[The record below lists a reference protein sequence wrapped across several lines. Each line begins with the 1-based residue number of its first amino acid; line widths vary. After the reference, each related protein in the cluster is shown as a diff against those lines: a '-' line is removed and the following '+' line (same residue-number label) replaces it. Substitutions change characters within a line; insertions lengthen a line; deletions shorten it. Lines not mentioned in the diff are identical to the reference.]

1 MLEVKNISK
10 SFPIDE
16 NRENVILNDVSFS
29 LGDRGFYFIVGK
41 SGCGKS
47 TFLNILMGLMKPDNG
62 EVIFNGKDIIKFDT
76 SSLSNYLKDDVGI
89 IFQSYNLLNDYT
101 VKENLKVASS
111 IKGVDEIE
119 KISSLLLRY
128 GLLDKEDSLVE
139 SLSGGEKQRVALVRA
154 LISSPKILFCD
165 EPTGALDKENSIQLM
180 EELRVLSK
188 RMLVICVSHNS
199 DLYSAY
205 GDGVIELSN
214 GHVKFTK
221 RHEPGS
227 ISQDDKT
234 KEAHS
239 SRGKIPGLVT
249 TKNMKK
255 NFKYNVIN
263 SISAGF
269 SLFLMVISLFF
280 DSGIKA
286 NKDVLLNSYADSNI
300 YIVTKNYEEEIE
312 DSLVSLVKS
321 EKPSYEEV
329 QTFFYEIEDC
339 LIFDDF
345 SYFNSG
351 ERNITDGETSFKEF
365 TLKPYFNKNY
375 ASNDFIINQN
385 FADAYEKKFSKKL
398 QVDDELEINLKRDY
412 LYFNETNSEN
422 IIETFSLKL
431 KGQIREIRKEF
442 SYLNS
447 PVIYYSPP
455 FYEELL
461 KKVNAEKTSEVEGKE
476 VTFFDLLSRAK
487 GDDPITNYAY
497 NIVALNEETNL
508 KIQEIIDEKSSATLS
523 LSSNSKTLVNSF
535 LTLSSSVFLGVDIF
549 IIIAIV
555 TSVFISGFLSYSSSL
570 RSRKQSAI
578 LSILGAKRKD
588 IIKIYLKEEMFY
600 TLIGL
605 LIGLVFTVVA
615 ANLINMFLADFFVT
629 STLININYITTVFIM
644 ILLLILNYA
653 IDHLTLKFQKEKKI
667 YEELKEEWF

>member
-1 MLEVKNISK
+1 M
-10 SFPIDE
+10 
-16 NRENVILNDVSFS
+16 
-29 LGDRGFYFIVGK
+29 
-41 SGCGKS
+41 
-47 TFLNILMGLMKPDNG
+47 
-62 EVIFNGKDIIKFDT
+62 
-76 SSLSNYLKDDVGI
+76 
-89 IFQSYNLLNDYT
+89 
-101 VKENLKVASS
+101 
-111 IKGVDEIE
+111 
-119 KISSLLLRY
+119 
-128 GLLDKEDSLVE
+128 
-139 SLSGGEKQRVALVRA
+139 
-154 LISSPKILFCD
+154 
-165 EPTGALDKENSIQLM
+165 
-180 EELRVLSK
+180 
-188 RMLVICVSHNS
+188 
-199 DLYSAY
+199 
-205 GDGVIELSN
+205 
-214 GHVKFTK
+214 
-221 RHEPGS
+221 
-227 ISQDDKT
+227 
-234 KEAHS
+234 
-239 SRGKIPGLVT
+239 
-249 TKNMKK
+249 
-255 NFKYNVIN
+255 
-263 SISAGF
+263 
-269 SLFLMVISLFF
+269 
-280 DSGIKA
+280 
-286 NKDVLLNSYADSNI
+286 
-300 YIVTKNYEEEIE
+300 
-312 DSLVSLVKS
+312 
-321 EKPSYEEV
+321 
-329 QTFFYEIEDC
+329 
-339 LIFDDF
+339 
-345 SYFNSG
+345 
-351 ERNITDGETSFKEF
+351 
-365 TLKPYFNKNY
+365 
-375 ASNDFIINQN
+375 
-385 FADAYEKKFSKKL
+385 
-398 QVDDELEINLKRDY
+398 
-412 LYFNETNSEN
+412 
-422 IIETFSLKL
+422 
-431 KGQIREIRKEF
+431 
-442 SYLNS
+442 NS